1 MHLQCSSLKAQTTF
15 RIKKSLGWNEFQQ
28 HVSGFILCLLE
39 MLTAEVPL
47 HHIRN
52 SKIIMCG
59 KFRRNYCTFTVVTE
73 KNLKVAKLSAETHGL
88 LKHKRRVLTMIMW
101 WPIIRVKKEII
112 MSGILRQQS
121 THTFTR
127 MQTNSYLL
135 IISNFLVCIKLTV
148 NMSEV

>member
-1 MHLQCSSLKAQTTF
+1 
-15 RIKKSLGWNEFQQ
+15 
-28 HVSGFILCLLE
+28 

-88 LKHKRRVLTMIMW
+88 LKHKRRVLTMIM
-101 WPIIRVKKEII
+101 
-112 MSGILRQQS
+112 
-121 THTFTR
+121 
-127 MQTNSYLL
+127 
-135 IISNFLVCIKLTV
+135 
-148 NMSEV
+148 

>member
-1 MHLQCSSLKAQTTF
+1 
-15 RIKKSLGWNEFQQ
+15 
-28 HVSGFILCLLE
+28 
-39 MLTAEVPL
+39 
-47 HHIRN
+47 
-52 SKIIMCG
+52 
-59 KFRRNYCTFTVVTE
+59 
-73 KNLKVAKLSAETHGL
+73 VAKLSAETHGL